1 MWADFYDCFGHKNL
15 AKVTQYDTG
24 GQIIK
29 SDSASILLAN
39 IVTLQPWAAL
49 YEIWLLWDHHAVRN
63 PQLAHVT
70 DYKEK
75 TAQGGRCVV
84 IS

>member
-1 MWADFYDCFGHKNL
+1 MWAGFYDSFGHKNL

-24 GQIIK
+24 GQIIR
-29 SDSASILLAN
+29 SDSASILL
-39 IVTLQPWAAL
+39 TLQPWAAL

-63 PQLAHVT
+63 PQLAHVI

-75 TAQGGRCVV
+75 TAQGGRHVV